1 MNIDERFPNL
11 PLWSSMKIFDPTS
24 YPSKATQLRGF
35 GKEDIGILI
44 SHFGTPKVIDNV
56 VYKELVDPS
65 LFQRKWPVFKRSVFD
80 YRGLSFKELAK
91 EIITEK
97 RISFPTISMLL
108 EFIVVLP
115 MSSVPCE
122 RSFLVHNRI

>member
-1 MNIDERFPNL
+1 
-11 PLWSSMKIFDPTS
+11 MKIFDPTS

-35 GKEDIGILI
+35 GKEDVDILI

-65 LFQRKWPVFKRSVFD
+65 LFQREWPVFKRSVFD
-80 YRGLSFKELAK
+80 NYRGLSFKELAK
-91 EIITEK
+91 EITTKK
-97 RISFPTISMLL
+97 RASFPTISKLL

-122 RSFLVHNRI
+122 RGFLVHNKI